1 MLAATEGATRVKI
14 GYSRV
19 STSDQ
24 HPEAQADRLAADGC
38 ERVFTDHGVSGRKAS
53 RPEWDRCLEHL
64 REGDTLV
71 TVRLDRM
78 GRSVRN
84 LIEVVTS
91 LEARGVNLRV
101 LDQGIDTSTPT
112 GRFTFHVLSALS
124 EMEAD
129 LIRERTRDG
138 LDAARARGRRG
149 GRKAKLTP
157 AQAEQVR
164 KLYAAR
170 EMTVAE
176 IGRLFGI
183 TRESVYRYL
192 KQAA

>member
-64 REGDTLV
+64 RDGDTLV
-71 TVRLDRM
+71 IVRLDRM

>member
-1 MLAATEGATRVKI
+1 MKI

>member
-1 MLAATEGATRVKI
+1 MKI
-14 GYSRV
+14 GYARV

-24 HPEAQADRLAADGC
+24 HPEAQADRLTADGC
-38 ERVFTDHGVSGRKAS
+38 ERVFTDQGVSGRKAS

-64 REGDTLV
+64 RDGDTLV
-71 TVRLDRM
+71 IVRLDRM

-129 LIRERTRDG
+129 LTRERTRDG
-138 LDAARARGRRG
+138 LDAARARGRKG

-157 AQAEQVR
+157 AQADQVR

-176 IGRLFGI
+176 IGHLFGI

-192 KQAA
+192 KQGRVSTQALA